1 MQKIKILNQLFV
13 AILLATSA
21 APYNIANA
29 RTETAREYV
38 ADTTITAA
46 IKAGIYGDPAIKILQ
61 ITVETYKGVVQLS
74 GFVDSKTQAKRAEEI
89 ALSAKGVREVRNNL
103 IVKSD
108 I

>member
-1 MQKIKILNQLFV
+1 
-13 AILLATSA
+13 LLATSA
-21 APYNIANA
+21 APYTANA

-38 ADTTITAA
+38 ADSTITAA

-74 GFVDSKTQAKRAEEI
+74 GFVDNKTQAQRAEEI
-89 ALSAKGVREVRNNL
+89 ALSVKGVREVRNNL

-108 I
+108 V